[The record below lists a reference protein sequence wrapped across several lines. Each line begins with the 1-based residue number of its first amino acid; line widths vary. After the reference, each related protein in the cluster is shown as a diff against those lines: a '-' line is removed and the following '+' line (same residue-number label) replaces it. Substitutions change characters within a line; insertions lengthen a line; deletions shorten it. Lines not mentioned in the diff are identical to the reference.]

1 MTAIVIHIK
10 FINPPFSSMEL
21 GKVLLSITAIV
32 IVILF
37 MGTAMQPSISYNA
50 YTNGAN
56 TNLYKYVSF
65 SIYSN
70 SEKSFK
76 KFEINTSYIQIGEI
90 NITILKTQ
98 YQNKFQSGF
107 KILTFINDTISSF
120 ISYNNNV
127 KKGIIH
133 ITAFENNIFS
143 YYTGKINESISSKV
157 ITGPPGTS
165 GGESGSFVPVATHS
179 SGSCGWVY
187 SFNNYNTEGLIDL
200 LIAGA
205 TISALVILL
214 ETGVL
219 GLPVATV
226 LTSAVVAV
234 AAVLNYINWSG
245 GYRRIYVADTTNY
258 FGILSGHPYGIPW
271 GGANPVPDGY

>member
-1 MTAIVIHIK
+1 
-10 FINPPFSSMEL
+10 MEL

-32 IVILF
+32 IVILI
-37 MGTAMQPSISYNA
+37 MGTAVQPSISYNA

-65 SIYSN
+65 SISSN

-76 KFEINTSYIQIGEI
+76 KFEINTFYIQIGEI

-107 KILTFINDTISSF
+107 KILTLINDTISSF
-120 ISYNNNV
+120 VSYNNNV

-133 ITAFENNIFS
+133 ITAFVNNIFS
-143 YYTGKINESISSKV
+143 YYTGKINESISSNV
-157 ITGPPGTS
+157 ITGPPGNS
-165 GGESGSFVPVATHS
+165 GGGSGSFVPVATHS
-179 SGSCGWVY
+179 SGSCGWTY

-214 ETGVL
+214 ATGVL

-226 LTSAVVAV
+226 LASAVVAV

-245 GYRRIYVADTTNY
+245 GYQGIYVADTTNY
-258 FGILSGHPYGIPW
+258 FGILSGHPYWIHGWWPIQCLMDIK
-271 GGANPVPDGY
+271 VRF